1 MTHLETYL
9 DCLKLLP
16 GDLARD
22 MSLMSTLDQQL
33 LHLQSTLR
41 SQQQQLIDLVSRR
54 HTPDLPLPPPP
65 PPSTSTSTPSTLPS
79 SSLPTWL
86 SLLSSVRRLEWEV
99 ECVCEEK
106 VALSLQVKE
115 GLLSY
120 SRRLEDETALSEK
133 EMGPDAIREAMDAGE
148 RGRSGKSSFG
158 IRAAAT
164 GKAAGKGGGGGG
176 GAGAEGEGQGMARAG
191 EGEGPGEGADEGAA
205 GGSGGRRGRK
215 TMTCAWIA
223 WRRVGEGGGEKMQGG
238 GGGGGG
244 LSEASEL
251 GEGGEDGE
259 GDDGGG
265 SFGYP
270 AGSGVISSNDPV
282 FCFCRTP
289 SYGDMVA
296 CDDPSCRF
304 EWFHYACVGLKK
316 PPKGEWFCQE
326 CRTRNN
332 HNSNATAQWKSGR

>member
-176 GAGAEGEGQGMARAG
+176 GAGLKEKDRGWREREKERDRERERMKAQQAAAEDDG
-191 EGEGPGEGADEGAA
+191 DEDDDLRMD
-205 GGSGGRRGRK
+205 SLE
-215 TMTCAWIA
+215 
-223 WRRVGEGGGEKMQGG
+223 EGGEEEEKMQGG